1 MRWNELGKFLIVALA
16 IVGGFVMY
24 IRPLASSV
32 KQGLDLQGG
41 THVVLQ
47 AVDTPQLKVNDDAL
61 DRATHIIERRVNAL
75 GLTEPVVQRQGR
87 DRIIVELPG
96 VKDPEKAINMLGKTA
111 MLEFKDPNNKTV
123 LTGTDLKDA
132 KAVVGNGNQ
141 PLVSM
146 EFSDEGGQKFA
157 DVTARNVGKR
167 IAITLDGEVLTAPV
181 VQEAITGGRA
191 QITGNRS
198 MEEAQHLAILLRSGS
213 LPVKLEIIENRTV
226 GPTLGQDSKEASQK
240 AFLIGVAG
248 VFVFMILFY
257 RLSGVVADIALLL
270 YTMLLLLVMR
280 YLNATLTLP
289 GMAGIILSIG
299 MAVDAN
305 VLIFERFKEEIR
317 TGKTLRKAMD
327 NGFGRALVTI
337 LDSNI
342 TTLMACAVLFYLGTG
357 EPHGFWHLRSE
368 SRGGGKMKNFSI
380 VRNWKIFFAITII
393 GLMIGYGS
401 MIFRGFNLGIDFTG
415 GSIMDLKFEK
425 AVQVA
430 QVREVLGKHNLGGAI
445 IQLESNDSAATSS
458 QGVLIRTPVIADND
472 RTTVMQDMEKS
483 LGKFEIRRVENV
495 GATIGG
501 ELIQQAAIAIFL
513 SWVLMVLYITIRF
526 QLNFALAAIIAL
538 IIDVSVT
545 LSWFSLLQL
554 EIDSTFVAAL
564 LTVVGYSVNGTIV
577 IFDRIREN
585 LKVHRRTETV
595 TDMIDNSIK
604 STLTRTIYTTIT
616 TLFAIVAIFLFGGE
630 TIHNFSFAML
640 VGCCSGAYTSI
651 LLAGTI
657 WLFLQHK
664 KAGE

>member
-1 MRWNELGKFLIVALA
+1 
-16 IVGGFVMY
+16 
-24 IRPLASSV
+24 
-32 KQGLDLQGG
+32 
-41 THVVLQ
+41 
-47 AVDTPQLKVNDDAL
+47 
-61 DRATHIIERRVNAL
+61 
-75 GLTEPVVQRQGR
+75 
-87 DRIIVELPG
+87 
-96 VKDPEKAINMLGKTA
+96 
-111 MLEFKDPNNKTV
+111 
-123 LTGTDLKDA
+123 
-132 KAVVGNGNQ
+132 
-141 PLVSM
+141 
-146 EFSDEGGQKFA
+146 
-157 DVTARNVGKR
+157 
-167 IAITLDGEVLTAPV
+167 
-181 VQEAITGGRA
+181 
-191 QITGNRS
+191 
-198 MEEAQHLAILLRSGS
+198 
-213 LPVKLEIIENRTV
+213 
-226 GPTLGQDSKEASQK
+226 
-240 AFLIGVAG
+240 
-248 VFVFMILFY
+248 
-257 RLSGVVADIALLL
+257 
-270 YTMLLLLVMR
+270 
-280 YLNATLTLP
+280 
-289 GMAGIILSIG
+289 
-299 MAVDAN
+299 
-305 VLIFERFKEEIR
+305 
-317 TGKTLRKAMD
+317 
-327 NGFGRALVTI
+327 
-337 LDSNI
+337 
-342 TTLMACAVLFYLGTG
+342 
-357 EPHGFWHLRSE
+357 
-368 SRGGGKMKNFSI
+368 MKNFSI

-393 GLMIGYGS
+393 GLIIGYGS

-445 IQLESNDSAATSS
+445 IQLESNESAATSS

-472 RTTVMQDMEKS
+472 RTAVMQDMEKS

-604 STLTRTIYTTIT
+604 STLTRTIYTTVT